1 MIDVD
6 NGSTSDVCIFKHHL
20 LRHGFAQ
27 ITFLCKLV
35 VYIYMYIFVVASLIY
50 LHSLQGSHSLLG
62 PNDFREVISSRGESL
77 APSSE

>member
-1 MIDVD
+1 MV
-6 NGSTSDVCIFKHHL
+6 L
-20 LRHGFAQ
+20 LRSHNYSF
-27 ITFLCKLV
+27 IIFLCKLV